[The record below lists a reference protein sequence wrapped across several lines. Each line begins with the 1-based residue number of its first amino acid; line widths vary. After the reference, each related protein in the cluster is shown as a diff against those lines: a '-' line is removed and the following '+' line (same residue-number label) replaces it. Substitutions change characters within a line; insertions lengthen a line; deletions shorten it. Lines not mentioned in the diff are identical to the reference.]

1 MALYIYDN
9 KNLGYLHIL
18 QAETM
23 SLSRVRT
30 VVSTNWLR
38 EQISTNVQKQASKKL
53 RILDTSFVMDRHAD
67 SYNEGYKKGHIPQS
81 VHFDLYKCTPEK
93 PGITVGWP
101 DVNCF
106 TDYVQSL
113 GIWPE
118 THVVAYDRFLPLS
131 AYRTWWQFRAFGHRN
146 ISVLDGGLK
155 KWLDDGFEL
164 TTEEPEFERSDFVPK
179 LDKNLFRTFEDI
191 LENLKSKKEQL
202 VEARPMDH
210 PTMIDEEKGGFIIG
224 SKFVSFFDLFMEDGT
239 IKPDAELKAM
249 FDQAGVDLDKPMVI
263 TCVRGLTAC
272 GIAAAA
278 QILGKD
284 NVPVYQGSW
293 QEFFMKGPD
302 EYKGKVQQKS

>member
-210 PTMIDEEKGGFIIG
+210 PTMIDEEVDVSKIFI
-224 SKFVSFFDLFMEDGT
+224 S
-239 IKPDAELKAM
+239 LKALKTM
-249 FDQAGVDLDKPMVI
+249 I
-263 TCVRGLTAC
+263 TSKLNIFC
-272 GIAAAA
+272 
-278 QILGKD
+278 
-284 NVPVYQGSW
+284 P
-293 QEFFMKGPD
+293 FH
-302 EYKGKVQQKS
+302 QKNYHINRNTCFLETRHLFQTKLLYINTIPQKR